1 MDAGSAKR
9 AYKYSKILNCPIALI
24 DKRRTSND
32 DKAVAANIIGDIEG
46 KTVLLYQLYNYSEG
60 DSGIIPDD
68 IMEKLNKKFEKVNE
82 GIINNYDGM
91 YQEDTYKD
99 DMIDA
104 MG

>member
-1 MDAGSAKR
+1 MKVLAIDFETANGSFCSAC
-9 AYKYSKILNCPIALI
+9 S
-24 DKRRTSND
+24 
-32 DKAVAANIIGDIEG
+32 IGYCVMENGEINYTDVYIIEG
-46 KTVLLYQLYNYSEG
+46 KTVLLYQLYNYAEG